1 MAAQKG
7 GCGKSALAISC
18 AVLAAQHSKRVLVL
32 DADPQGTAR
41 QWQAGRNGEPPEVRS
56 VRDAAELESTLRAL
70 PFDGFDFV
78 FIDTPG
84 RDEPGEAAAIHA
96 ADLTLIPCR
105 PTMAD
110 VRAMPATAGVASR
123 LKRHYAFV
131 LTQVPTRGTRAD
143 ETAAALAELG
153 EVAPIRI
160 GQRIAWQDSY
170 AASRGISEYEP
181 KGPAARELAALWRW
195 LNARL
200 KGLKNGQTTANQTN
214 AESTRARTSRRT
226 A

>member
-1 MAAQKG
+1 VKVITLAAQKG

-18 AVLAAQHSKRVLVL
+18 AVLAAKHLKRVLIL

-41 QWQAGRNGEPPEVRS
+41 QWQTGRNGGLPEVRS
-56 VRDAAELESTLRAL
+56 VRNAAELESTLSAL
-70 PFDGFDFV
+70 PSNSFDFV

-84 RDEPGEAAAIHA
+84 RDEPGEAAAIRA

-110 VRAMPATAGVASR
+110 VRAMPATAQVAQR

-143 ETAAALAELG
+143 ETAAALAEVG
-153 EVAPIRI
+153 EVAPVRI
-160 GQRIAWQDSY
+160 SQRIAWQDSY
-170 AASRGISEYEP
+170 AASLGVSEYEP
-181 KGPAARELAALWRW
+181 EGPATRELAALWRW

-200 KGLKNGQTTANQTN
+200 KGLKNG
-214 AESTRARTSRRT
+214 
-226 A
+226 

>member
-1 MAAQKG
+1 MKVITLAAQKG

-18 AVLAAQHSKRVLVL
+18 AALAAKNSQVLVL
-32 DADPQGTAR
+32 DLDPQGTAR
-41 QWQAGRNGEPPEVRS
+41 QWQGGRNGGPPEVRAIRN
-56 VRDAAELESTLRAL
+56 VAELESTLSAL
-70 PFDGFDFV
+70 PSHGLDFI

-84 RDEPGEAAAIHA
+84 RDEPGEAAAIRA

-110 VRAMPATAGVASR
+110 VRAMPATAGVAKR
-123 LKRHYAFV
+123 LRRHYAFV

-143 ETAAALAELG
+143 ETAAALAEVG

-160 GQRIAWQDSY
+160 GQRIAWQDAY
-170 AASRGISEYEP
+170 AASLGVSEYDPE
-181 KGPAARELAALWRW
+181 GPAARELAALWRW

-200 KGLKNGQTTANQTN
+200 KGLKHD
-214 AESTRARTSRRT
+214 
-226 A
+226 

>member
-1 MAAQKG
+1 VKIITLAAQKG

-18 AVLAAQHSKRVLVL
+18 ATLAAHNSKRVLIL

-41 QWQAGRNGEPPEVRS
+41 QWQTGRNGELPEVHS
-56 VRDAAELESTLRAL
+56 VRNVAELEKAL
-70 PFDGFDFV
+70 SVLPSDSLDFV

-84 RDEPGEAAAIHA
+84 RDEPGEAAAIRA
-96 ADLTLIPCR
+96 ASLTLIPCR

-110 VRAMPATAGVASR
+110 VRAMPATAQVAQR
-123 LKRHYAFV
+123 LQRQYAFI

-160 GQRIAWQDSY
+160 AQRIAWQDSY
-170 AASRGISEYEP
+170 AASLGVSEYEP
-181 KGPAARELAALWRW
+181 QGPAARELGALWRW

-200 KGLKNGQTTANQTN
+200 KGLNNG
-214 AESTRARTSRRT
+214 
-226 A
+226 

>member
-1 MAAQKG
+1 VKVITLAAQKG

-18 AVLAAQHSKRVLVL
+18 ATLAAKHSQVLIL
-32 DADPQGTAR
+32 DLDPQGTAY
-41 QWQAGRNGEPPEVRS
+41 QWQSGRNGASPEVR
-56 VRDAAELESTLRAL
+56 VIKNVAELESTLSAL
-70 PFDGFDFV
+70 PSDTYDFV

-84 RDEPGEAAAIHA
+84 RDEPGEAAAIRA

-110 VRAMPATAGVASR
+110 VRAMPATAGVADR

-143 ETAAALAELG
+143 ETAAALAEVG

-160 GQRIAWQDSY
+160 GQRIAWQDAY
-170 AASRGISEYEP
+170 AASLGVSEYEP
-181 KGPAARELAALWRW
+181 DGAAARELAAMWRW

-200 KGLKNGQTTANQTN
+200 KGLKHG
-214 AESTRARTSRRT
+214 
-226 A
+226 

>member
-1 MAAQKG
+1 VKVITLAAQKG

-18 AVLAAQHSKRVLVL
+18 AALAAQRSRVLVL
-32 DADPQGTAR
+32 DLDPQGTAR
-41 QWQAGRNGEPPEVRS
+41 QWESGRNGAAPEVRS
-56 VRDAAELESTLRAL
+56 VRTAAELESAL
-70 PFDGFDFV
+70 TGLPSDYDFV

-84 RDEPGEAAAIHA
+84 RDEPGEAAAIRA

-110 VRAMPATAGVASR
+110 VRAMPATAAVAQR
-123 LKRHYAFV
+123 LNRRYAFI
-131 LTQVPTRGTRAD
+131 LTQVGARSGTRAD
-143 ETAAALAELG
+143 ETAAALAEVG

-170 AASRGISEYEP
+170 AASLGVSEYEP
-181 KGPAARELAALWRW
+181 NGTAARELAALWRW

-200 KGLKNGQTTANQTN
+200 KGLKHG
-214 AESTRARTSRRT
+214 
-226 A
+226 